1 MGEVFLGEHRNIDRK
16 AAIKL
21 LLQEYSANEEIVGRF
36 FQEARAASRIKHPGI
51 VEILDCDM
59 HPTGRAYIVME
70 FLEGE
75 SLRECL
81 ARVGRMDQGSA
92 LDVVHQIA
100 LALEAAHG
108 KGIVHRDL
116 KPDNVFLVSTT
127 ATPGPPLV
135 KILDFGIAKLASE
148 GDGGHQRTK
157 TGNILGTPLYM
168 SPEQCRGAGKV
179 DLKADVYS
187 LGCITYELLSGQP
200 PFVRDGAGELLVA
213 HLMEEP
219 KDLAASVPDL
229 LPGLSALVMSM
240 LAKDPARRPASMA
253 EIAAKLESIAGIAPA
268 PAHPVHATGRQ
279 SFPGLAPPSQPG
291 LRPSSQPGLRPSPSP
306 ATDTTLGRTAGEV
319 VEADELPRSG
329 RRGWLIGGGV
339 AVAAAI
345 AVFALRGSGKHD
357 AAPEGSAPP
366 APAAAAAPAT
376 VGTDTPAA
384 EKPSVPAPKADVRL
398 EVDSTPPGAELW
410 VEGETTA
417 RGRTPL
423 TVALPASAP
432 AARATLKSPGF
443 ADRALS
449 LDPRG
454 ETKLMLRLDKAEKTD
469 KAEKAEKTEKS
480 RPHRASSKGASSAG
494 AAYRPMGD

>member
-92 LDVVHQIA
+92 LEIVHQIA
-100 LALEAAHG
+100 LALEAAHA

-116 KPDNVFLVSTT
+116 KPDNVFLVSS
-127 ATPGPPLV
+127 AGTPGPPLV

-229 LPGLSALVMSM
+229 LPGLSPLVMSM

-253 EIAAKLESIAGIAPA
+253 EIAAKLESLAGIAPA
-268 PAHPVHATGRQ
+268 PAHPVHVTGRQ
-279 SFPGLAPPSQPG
+279 SFPGLKPPSEPG
-291 LRPSSQPGLRPSPSP
+291 LRPAPPSP
-306 ATDTTLGRTAGEV
+306 ATETTLGRTAGEV
-319 VEADELPRSG
+319 VEADVLPRSN
-329 RRGWLIGGGV
+329 RRGLLIGGGV

-357 AAPEGSAPP
+357 AAPETPPTPVAATAPAAP
-366 APAAAAAPAT
+366 EKPAAAAP
-376 VGTDTPAA
+376 TP
-384 EKPSVPAPKADVRL
+384 DVRL
-398 EVDSTPPGAELW
+398 EIDSTPPGAELW
-410 VEGETTA
+410 VEGETSA

-423 TVALPASAP
+423 TVALPAGAP

-449 LDPRG
+449 LDPGG

-469 KAEKAEKTEKS
+469 KAERADKTDKP
-480 RPHRASSKGASSAG
+480 RAHRSSSKGASSG
-494 AAYRPMGD
+494 GPGYRPMGD